1 MIFALKKPSKD
12 EILDGNVMQLIAV
25 GLESDKTNIVY
36 KSSVLLG
43 NLGTNVRGLKMVI
56 IQRKK
61 FKKIEIFH

>member
-1 MIFALKKPSKD
+1 MDFDFTKPSKD

-56 IQRKK
+56 S
-61 FKKIEIFH
+61 EI

>member
-1 MIFALKKPSKD
+1 
-12 EILDGNVMQLIAV
+12 MQLIAV